1 MSFAPNF
8 AAAFADVAQIRT
20 GFSGLTPGV
29 RLLGGVP
36 GQTIRIVGAT
46 ALAAPATGVN
56 AGTAG
61 AATSATSLAKPAAA
75 ANWTASDLVGKWL
88 KITSGGGAPASGAA
102 PVLRPILANTTTTI
116 SVNSIT
122 GMDATSVF
130 EVVTLATLTD
140 TISSADAVGIGASF
154 CFGPV
159 EVCGVSFGTAH
170 AFDSLIHFAD
180 CTSVKVSACEIND
193 NTAGN
198 SVLVERCGRVVVE
211 HCRLSGSGDVKV
223 RDWCQSVEIDGC
235 VNASG
240 GVIAVED
247 CNKVTVAKLSAT
259 SSPSRVLSLVR
270 IATASAEVA
279 ASGSGATPLYLE
291 AVNCFYV
298 TGGLLTGTGNT
309 GYGIEIA
316 HSGQYTLTGCT
327 ITGGTGDVLFDGNAC
342 AWGNHFS
349 TTYGRVATATMGA
362 IAQTVPTSTIIF
374 GNSLHINEVYF
385 SSRVLFYGIFNPP
398 QVTGLTA
405 TGSVSG
411 DAYQLPAG
419 EFYGFSTVA
428 AGTGAKFHNASAL
441 PGPRIIV
448 DNNGANAL
456 TLYPTSGTINGAA
469 SVTVAAGAVAIF
481 ICTDYGADKWKS
493 L

>member
-1 MSFAPNF
+1 MSFTPNF
-8 AAAFADVAQIRT
+8 AATFADVAQVRT
-20 GFSGLTPGV
+20 GLSGLTPGV
-29 RLLGGVP
+29 RLLGGAP

-46 ALAAPATGVN
+46 ALATVTTGVN
-56 AGTAG
+56 AGTGG

-75 ANWTASDLVGKWL
+75 ANWTVSDLVGKWL
-88 KITSGGGAPASGAA
+88 KITSGGGSSSTV
-102 PVLRPILANTTTTI
+102 PVLRPILANTTTTV
-116 SVNSIT
+116 SVNAIT
-122 GMDATSVF
+122 GMDSTSVF
-130 EVVTLATLTD
+130 EVVDLATLTD
-140 TISSADAVGIGASF
+140 TISSTDAVGIGASF

-159 EVCGVSFGTAH
+159 EVYGVSFGTAH

-180 CTSVKVSACEIND
+180 CVSVKVSACEIND
-193 NTAGN
+193 NTATN
-198 SVLVERCGRVVVE
+198 SLLVERCGRVVIE
-211 HCRLSGSGDVKV
+211 HCRLSNSGDVKV
-223 RDWCQSVEIDGC
+223 RDWCQSVELNGC
-235 VNASG
+235 VNSAG
-240 GVIAVED
+240 GVISVED
-247 CNKVTVAKLSAT
+247 CNKVDVTKLSAT
-259 SSPSRVLSLVR
+259 SAPSRVLSLVR

-279 ASGSGATPLYLE
+279 ASSGGATPIYLE

-309 GYGIEIA
+309 GYGLEIA
-316 HSGQYTLTGCT
+316 YSGQYTLTGCT

-342 AWGNHFS
+342 TWATHFGTS
-349 TTYGRVATATMGA
+349 YGRVATATMGA
-362 IAQTVPTSTIIF
+362 IAQTVPTMTIVY
-374 GNSLHINEVYF
+374 GACLYNNEVYF

-398 QVTGLTA
+398 QTTGLTA

-469 SVTVAAGAVAIF
+469 SATVAAGAVAIF
-481 ICTDYGADKWKS
+481 ICTDYGTDKWKT

>member
-1 MSFAPNF
+1 MSFTPNF
-8 AAAFADVAQIRT
+8 GGVDAFKYSYAAGTIAGA
-20 GFSGLTPGV
+20 
-29 RLLGGVP
+29 RLLGGAP

-46 ALAAPATGVN
+46 SLATLATGVN

-75 ANWTASDLVGKWL
+75 ANWTASNLVGKWL
-88 KITSGGGAPASGAA
+88 KITSGGGSSSTV
-102 PVLRPILANTTTTI
+102 PVLRPILANTTTTV
-116 SVNSIT
+116 SVNTIT
-122 GMDATSVF
+122 GMDSTSVF
-130 EVVTLATLTD
+130 EVVDLATLTD
-140 TISSADAVGIGASF
+140 TISSTDAVGIGASF

-159 EVCGVSFGTAH
+159 EVYGVSFGTAH

-180 CTSVKVSACEIND
+180 CVSVKVSACEIND
-193 NTAGN
+193 NTATN
-198 SVLVERCGRVVVE
+198 SLLVERCGRVVIE
-211 HCRLSGSGDVKV
+211 HCRLSNSGDVKV
-223 RDWCQSVEIDGC
+223 RDWCQSVEINGC
-235 VNASG
+235 VNSAG
-240 GVIAVED
+240 GVISVED
-247 CNKVTVAKLSAT
+247 CNKVDVTRLSAT
-259 SSPSRVLSLVR
+259 SAPSRVLSLVR

-279 ASGSGATPLYLE
+279 ASSGGATPIYLE
-291 AVNCFYV
+291 AVANFYQ
-298 TGGLLTGTGNT
+298 TGNLLTGSSNT

-316 HSGQYTLTGCT
+316 LAGQYNLTGAT
-327 ITGGTGDVLFDGNAC
+327 ITGTTGDVLFEGVNQRYAVEL
-342 AWGNHFS
+342 GTS
-349 TTYGRVATATMGA
+349 YGAVASMVSRVV
-362 IAQTVPTSTIIF
+362 AQTVPTQTIVY
-374 GNSLHINEVYF
+374 GNTLFLNEVYF

-398 QVTGLTA
+398 QTTGLTA

-469 SVTVAAGAVAIF
+469 SATVAAGAVAIF
-481 ICTDYGADKWKS
+481 ICTDYGTDKWKT